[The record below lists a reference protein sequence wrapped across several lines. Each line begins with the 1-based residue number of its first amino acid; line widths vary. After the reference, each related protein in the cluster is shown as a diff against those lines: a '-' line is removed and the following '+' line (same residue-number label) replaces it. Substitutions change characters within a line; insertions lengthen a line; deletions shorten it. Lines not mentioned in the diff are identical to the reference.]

1 MRSLRRSR
9 RRKPPFPSTWAR
21 CSRSTRLPVRPPCR
35 TTDLTSAA
43 WRRKRLPL
51 PGFRRFGRNPHR
63 SLSFPL
69 RNPNRSRPTLCRRRR
84 SLHRLHPE
92 SFRMRRSFPF
102 RNPSQRLIRTAIRP
116 PPFLRS
122 RKLRRRR
129 LSCRSRRLFRI
140 RGPRA
145 CKFRRCPGGR
155 SCSGGFRGGGRLG
168 GCRGRHVAS
177 RGPDAVRIGGGH
189 PASPA

>member
-1 MRSLRRSR
+1 MRSAAPSGDSAGIRTWREACRSR
-9 RRKPPFPSTWAR
+9 SGIRTVRV
-21 CSRSTRLPVRPPCR
+21 RLCTVR
-35 TTDLTSAA
+35 
-43 WRRKRLPL
+43 
-51 PGFRRFGRNPHR
+51 
-63 SLSFPL
+63 
-69 RNPNRSRPTLCRRRR
+69 RRRR

-102 RNPSQRLIRTAIRP
+102 RNPLQRLIRTAIRP

-140 RGPRA
+140 RWRNPRSRSRPPIPFPPIPFPKVPFPRTP
-145 CKFRRCPGGR
+145 CRRVPAMPPGGR